1 VCINVGV
8 LAHNLAELCRQNI
21 WWSPKAKLEQF
32 NFDLIDNLDNNLDS
46 EEWKRPEKRKI
57 NFEALRA
64 NNYKVELNKSIK
76 YWEAKLIKW
85 T

>member
-1 VCINVGV
+1 MKPKSQTRAV
-8 LAHNLAELCRQNI
+8 LTIDNL
-21 WWSPKAKLEQF
+21 
-32 NFDLIDNLDNNLDS
+32 NLDNNLDS

-76 YWEAKLIKW
+76 Y
-85 T
+85 